1 VKRGGGALAAS
12 GPNIERARS
21 LRRKMTLPEVVLWQL
36 LRARPAGFKFRRQ
49 YPVGGYV
56 ADFACISAQ
65 LLIEVDGAAHDC
77 DGQPRIDALRQH
89 DLEANGF
96 SMLRIAAR
104 DMLKD
109 PDAVVRMIIADCEAR
124 TPLHRPAAGSPPRSG
139 EEL

>member
-1 VKRGGGALAAS
+1 
-12 GPNIERARS
+12 
-21 LRRKMTLPEVVLWQL
+21 MTLPEVVLWQL

-104 DMLKD
+104 DVLKD
-109 PDAVVRMIIADCEAR
+109 ADAVVRMIIADCEAR
-124 TPLHRPAAGSPPRSG
+124 TPLHRPAAGPPPLSG